1 MKNFRL
7 LLKSYAHLNEL
18 QPGSLWVN
26 IFGSIFKAL
35 RPFINIYFPARIIEI
50 LSTTKSVTDLL
61 ICIGL
66 SLTLNLILSILVNRF
81 DEISS
86 TREWQL
92 YQIENN
98 RVNCS
103 LYNVDYKML
112 ENAEFLARVEKYRGY
127 GASPFV
133 RIQKNA
139 GHFAQGIVGLVSS
152 VVLMLPFFR
161 VMFLKTGDGFFQSP
175 WISVLVILTIIICAV
190 VIVIISSNVSK
201 KCHKKEEEYLGIRRL
216 FDFYLDLI
224 NDYNSG
230 KEIRL
235 FNEQNLILKQATE
248 KLLIDGK
255 NIQNKIG
262 SYKAISSATY
272 AVIGAVIGF
281 GIYSVIGLKASV
293 GLFGIDSLVKYI
305 GSFFQLVSVVNS
317 FGMLAGNLSSIYP
330 RLREYFYITEMKNED
345 NGIIDIP
352 VPQKISFQD
361 VCFRYNE
368 NAPNILKNITIDFS
382 VGERIAIVGEN
393 GSGKTTFIKL
403 LCALYEPNS
412 GMISINDTDIREY
425 KRENYR
431 KLFSVVFQDYKFFS
445 LSLAENIA
453 CSEVYNK
460 EKIKKVLEKVGMSN
474 RVDKMENGMQTY
486 LYRDC
491 SNDGV
496 EISGGESQKFAL
508 ARALYKDAP
517 IIVLDEPTSALDPFA
532 ELEVYRSF
540 DTLVK
545 DKTVFYISHRLS
557 SCIFCDKIAVFDN
570 GKIVQFG
577 THEELIKDQKGK
589 YYELWM
595 AQAQYY
601 I

>member
-1 MKNFRL
+1 MKNFKL

-50 LSTTKSVTDLL
+50 LSTTKSVTDL
-61 ICIGL
+61 IIYIGL

-81 DEISS
+81 EEISS

-103 LYNVDYKML
+103 LYNIDYKML
-112 ENAEFLARVEKYRGY
+112 ENAEFLTRVEKYRGY
-127 GASPFV
+127 GSSPFV

-139 GHFAQGIVGLVSS
+139 GHLAQGIVGLVSS

-175 WISVLVILTIIICAV
+175 WISVSVILTIIICAI

-255 NIQNKIG
+255 NIQKKIG
-262 SYKAISSATY
+262 SYKAVSSATY
-272 AVIGAVIGF
+272 AVMGAVIGF

-330 RLREYFYITEMKNED
+330 RLREYFYITEMKSED
-345 NGIIDIP
+345 NGIID
-352 VPQKISFQD
+352 VPPPQTISFKD
-361 VCFRYNE
+361 VSFRYNE
-368 NAPNILKNITIDFS
+368 KGSYILNNITIDFS
-382 VGERIAIVGEN
+382 AGEKIAIVGEN

-403 LCALYEPNS
+403 LCGLYEPNV
-412 GMISINDTDIREY
+412 GEISINGTDIKEY

-445 LSLAENIA
+445 LPLAENIA
-453 CSEVYNK
+453 CSEVYNE
-460 EKIKKVLEKVGMSN
+460 EKIKRVLEKVGMSN

-486 LYRDC
+486 LYHDC

-496 EISGGESQKFAL
+496 EISGGEAQKLAL

-517 IIVLDEPTSALDPFA
+517 IIILDEPTSALDPFA
-532 ELEVYRSF
+532 EQEVYSNF
-540 DTLVK
+540 NTLVK

-570 GKIVQFG
+570 GEVIQFG

-601 I
+601 V

>member
-1 MKNFRL
+1 MRNLRL

-18 QPGSLWVN
+18 QPGSIWIN

-50 LSTTKSVTDLL
+50 LSTTKSVIDLV
-61 ICIGL
+61 ICVGM
-66 SLTLNLILSILVNRF
+66 SLLLNLLLSILVNRF

-112 ENAEFLARVEKYRGY
+112 ENADFISRVEKYRGH
-127 GASPFV
+127 GSSPFV

-139 GHFAQGIVGLVSS
+139 GYWAQGVVGLISS
-152 VVLMLPFFR
+152 VVLILPFFR
-161 VMFLKTGDGFFQSP
+161 IMFIKTGEGFFHSP
-175 WISVLVILTIIICAV
+175 WISVSVILLIVICAV
-190 VIVIISSNVSK
+190 IIVIISSTVSK
-201 KCHKKEEEYLGIRRL
+201 KCHKKEEEYLGVRRL
-216 FDFYLDLI
+216 FDFYLELI

-235 FNEQNLILKQATE
+235 FNEQSLILKQATE
-248 KLLIDGK
+248 KLLIEGRD
-255 NIQNKIG
+255 IRNKIG

-272 AVIGAVIGF
+272 ALIGAIIGF
-281 GIYSVIGLKASV
+281 GIYSIIGLKGSV
-293 GLFGIDSLVKYI
+293 GLFGVDELIIYI
-305 GSFFQLVSVVNS
+305 GSFFQLVSVVNN
-317 FGMLAGNLSSIYP
+317 FGMLAGNLRSIYP
-330 RLREYFYITEMKNED
+330 RLREYFYITEMKSND
-345 NGIIDIP
+345 NGEIDISD
-352 VPQKISFQD
+352 PQTISFQN

-368 NAPNILKNITIDFS
+368 DGTNALKKVTIDFS
-382 VGERIAIVGEN
+382 AGERIAIVGEN

-403 LCALYEPNS
+403 LCGLYEPNS
-412 GMISINDTDIREY
+412 GKICINDIDIKDY
-425 KRENYR
+425 KKEKYR
-431 KLFSVVFQDYKFFS
+431 QLFSVVFQDYKFFS
-445 LSLAENIA
+445 LPLAENIA
-453 CSEVYNK
+453 CSEVYDD
-460 EKIKKVLEKVGMSN
+460 EKIKSVLEKVGMSN
-474 RVDKMENGMQTY
+474 RINNMRKGLQTY
-486 LYRDC
+486 LYHDC
-491 SNDGV
+491 SKEGV
-496 EISGGESQKFAL
+496 EISGGESQKLAL

-532 ELEVYRSF
+532 EQEVYSNF
-540 DTLVK
+540 NTLVK

-570 GKIVQFG
+570 GEVVQFG
-577 THEELIKDQKGK
+577 THEELLNDKSGK
-589 YYELWM
+589 YYELWT

-601 I
+601 M